1 MSVAIRIVL
10 FVCMGA
16 LCVYLPGHRDE
27 PSTFPTFP
35 VASNPKM
42 PIKLPESG
50 GDALGGFNI
59 PERSVV
65 EVVQWAT
72 GDAGEEKDDMLQGRK
87 GFRCFR
93 RLTRFS
99 GSRV

>member
-1 MSVAIRIVL
+1 MCLSA
-10 FVCMGA
+10 G
-16 LCVYLPGHRDE
+16 
-27 PSTFPTFP
+27 PSTISTFP

-42 PIKLPESG
+42 PIKLPESR

-65 EVVQWAT
+65 KVVQWAT
-72 GDAGEEKDDMLQGRK
+72 GDAGEEKDDMLQGSK
-87 GFRCFR
+87 GFRWFK